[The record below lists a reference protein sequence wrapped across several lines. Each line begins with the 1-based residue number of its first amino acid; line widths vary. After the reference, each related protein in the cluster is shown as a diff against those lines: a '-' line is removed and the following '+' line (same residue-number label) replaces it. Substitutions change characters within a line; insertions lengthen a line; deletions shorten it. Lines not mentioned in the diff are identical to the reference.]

1 MTPGLDTLAVL
12 HRQLLV
18 VRRHCQVL
26 ACSPMP
32 AAVAAVFARL
42 AAAKGELAGQLA
54 CELDAQAPSAVAGG
68 RRSARL
74 YRRWLA
80 TASGS
85 PPTVN
90 RADVVALVAAEDRLL
105 HRCEQWLASSSS
117 PASRA
122 ALKRYLPQVQ
132 ACHAELRRL
141 YQTDD
146 RLVMTIRAARMSARP
161 AGDRQSSRH

>member
-1 MTPGLDTLAVL
+1 VTPAPDSLAVL
-12 HRQLLV
+12 HRQLLAV
-18 VRRHCQVL
+18 GRHCQVL

-54 CELDAQAPSAVAGG
+54 REFDLVAGAAG
-68 RRSARL
+68 GSDRRSARL

-85 PPTVN
+85 LPAASS
-90 RADVVALVAAEDRLL
+90 ADVVALVAAEDRLL
-105 HRCEQWLASSSS
+105 HRCERWLANGSS
-117 PASRA
+117 PALRA

-132 ACHAELRRL
+132 TCHAELRRL
-141 YQTDD
+141 HQSGAHSAP
-146 RLVMTIRAARMSARP
+146 IRAACMSASHE
-161 AGDRQSSRH
+161 GHRQSRRR